1 MDKLD
6 ELDVRIFRALL
17 TDNISAPFSP
27 HLKTSLRG
35 VARKLNVDDV
45 TVRNRFKRFQDQG
58 FLSGWRLLPNPTL
71 FGYRM
76 MNVLVDTPPKSPK
89 SLMMAKLEL
98 IRGTVVLLDYQG
110 DSLGIVL
117 FYESDQSLSQTIEPN
132 FEDHKRREDYSVSRD
147 PADRTSEPLY

>member
-1 MDKLD
+1 
-6 ELDVRIFRALL
+6 
-17 TDNISAPFSP
+17 
-27 HLKTSLRG
+27 
-35 VARKLNVDDV
+35 
-45 TVRNRFKRFQDQG
+45 
-58 FLSGWRLLPNPTL
+58 
-71 FGYRM
+71 
-76 MNVLVDTPPKSPK
+76 
-89 SLMMAKLEL
+89 MMAKLEL